1 MNQPSIFTKIING
14 ELPSH
19 KIYEDERTYAF
30 LDIHPIQPGHVLV
43 VPRSQVNFVWDLDD
57 ADYQAV
63 MATVKKVADRLK
75 EVFPEQKRIGVHI
88 EGFGVS
94 DHAHVNVFPFSST
107 DTFRRHVDMS
117 AEPDHEELASIAE
130 RLRFS

>member
-1 MNQPSIFTKIING
+1 MNEPSIFTKIING

-43 VPRSQVNFVWDLDD
+43 VPRTQVNFVWDLDE
-57 ADYQAV
+57 ADYRAV

-75 EVFPEQKRIGVHI
+75 KVYPEQERIGVHI

-94 DHAHVNVFPFSST
+94 NHAHVNVFPFSSPEV
-107 DTFRRHVDMS
+107 FRRHVDMH
-117 AEPDHEELASIAE
+117 ADPDHDELAKVAE
-130 RLRFS
+130 RLRFT